1 MTQHNL
7 PKLQEKNNTTKLKKD
22 LGKLCEFHK
31 NSTHNTSEC
40 LAKKS
45 LVAELK
51 VLESDASSDSELELD
66 KGNDKV
72 KQIIDSE
79 PNSIV
84 ATKKIQKEEPEDLEE
99 EEHLFNSTIWV
110 KGSPLQFIVNSG
122 SQRNL
127 ISKEVV
133 KQLGLLTTTH
143 PQLYTIGWLHQGWD
157 HCMSQ

>member
-1 MTQHNL
+1 
-7 PKLQEKNNTTKLKKD
+7 
-22 LGKLCEFHK
+22 
-31 NSTHNTSEC
+31 
-40 LAKKS
+40 
-45 LVAELK
+45 VAELK